1 MRLRPFLTFLSFF
14 VISFIFVE
22 PVYASVTPETLARK
36 AVSEDPAE
44 SGPAIAALRAMGPR
58 GLDVLFE
65 VYGHDII
72 RISTEAASSRISD
85 QQWQRLTTA
94 LDAVSQQ
101 RDSFASHLYWYTDI
115 EQAKAVARATGK
127 PILSLRLL
135 GNLNEEFSCAN
146 SRFFRTV
153 LYANQEVSNV
163 LREHFVLHWKSVRPA
178 PRVTIDFGDGRRIE
192 STITG
197 NSIHYVLDTEGRP
210 IEALPGL
217 YGPGA
222 FLKELVQAETAFR
235 LSAAQ
240 KGARE
245 REASLRRYHE
255 SRMKSIALEWQA
267 DVARAGLRMNAERL
281 STAPATGRDT
291 STAIQAAPVA
301 ITKMA
306 VEIRTLRS
314 ISDSSRLRPVL
325 PPETDLMAWGKI
337 AIFHAADARLDDAS
351 IALIRSHYPHI
362 KPTESAAISR
372 IVQNLERNL
381 AIDTVRNEYLIHN
394 KLHSW
399 FINGWINGSVESLNE
414 QVYAQLFQTPRSD
427 PWLGLAS
434 PDTYTGLVDNGIVE
448 RQ

>member
-1 MRLRPFLTFLSFF
+1 
-14 VISFIFVE
+14 
-22 PVYASVTPETLARK
+22 
-36 AVSEDPAE
+36 
-44 SGPAIAALRAMGPR
+44 MGPR
-58 GLDVLFE
+58 GLDALFE
-65 VYGHDII
+65 VFGPEII
-72 RISTEAASSRISD
+72 LSLSEADSPRTSNP
-85 QQWQRLTTA
+85 QWQRLTTA

-115 EQAKAVARATGK
+115 EQAKAAAREAGK

-153 LYANQEVSNV
+153 LYTNQEVSNV
-163 LREHFVLHWKSVRPA
+163 LRERFILHWKSVRPA
-178 PRVTIDFGDGRRIE
+178 PRVTIDFGDGRKIE

-210 IEALPGL
+210 VEALPGL

-222 FLKELVQAETAFR
+222 FLKELIQAETAFR

-240 KGARE
+240 KGAAE

-255 SRMKSIALEWQA
+255 SRMRSTALEWRA
-267 DVARAGLRMNAERL
+267 DAARAGLRMSTERL

-291 STAIQAAPVA
+291 PAAIQVAPVA

-306 VEIRTLRS
+306 VEIGILRS
-314 ISDSSRLRPVL
+314 IGGISGLRPAL
-325 PPETDLMAWGKI
+325 PPEADLTAWGKI
-337 AIFHAADARLDDAS
+337 AAFHAADARLDDAS
-351 IALIRSHYPHI
+351 VALIRSHYPHI
-362 KPTESAAISR
+362 KPAAGAAVSR

-427 PWLGLAS
+427 PWLGLVS

-448 RQ
+448 RK